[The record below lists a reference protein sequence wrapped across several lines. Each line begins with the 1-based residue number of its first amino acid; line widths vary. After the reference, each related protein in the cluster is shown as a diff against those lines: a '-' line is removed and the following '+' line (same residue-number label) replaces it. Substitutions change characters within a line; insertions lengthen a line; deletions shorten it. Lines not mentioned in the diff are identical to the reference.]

1 MVKLRL
7 RRMGRKKAPV
17 YDIVAADSRNTRDGR
32 FLEKVGQYNPLVAG
46 NPITILQRDRVHYW
60 LNSGAQPTDTVR
72 ALLRREGVL
81 MERYLLRKGVAAD
94 TVASAVESH
103 LDGKRSADE
112 KTKLAAAAEAAVK
125 ARAEAEAV
133 AKAEAEAAAAEA
145 AAKAAAKAEAE
156 AAAAAEAAAK
166 AEAEAAAAPAAE
178 EAPAAEAA
186 APAAEEAPA
195 AEAAAPAAEEAPA
208 AEAAA
213 PAEPAPAA
221 EENAG

>member
-72 ALLRREGVL
+72 NLLRREGVM

-94 TVASAVESH
+94 AVAKAVETH
-103 LDGKRSADE
+103 LDSKRSADE
-112 KTKLAAAAEAAVK
+112 KATIAAAAATAAK
-125 ARAEAEAV
+125 
-133 AKAEAEAAAAEA
+133 AKAEAEAAAKAEAEA
-145 AAKAAAKAEAE
+145 AA

-166 AEAEAAAAPAAE
+166 AEAEAAAAAA
-178 EAPAAEAA
+178 AAEAA
-186 APAAEEAPA
+186 AKAE
-195 AEAAAPAAEEAPA
+195 AEAAAAAPAAAEEAPA

-213 PAEPAPAA
+213 PAEEAPAEA
-221 EENAG
+221 PASEEAAG